1 MTADQY
7 RRKARY
13 YLILAQQINPRQERA
28 AMIDIAAFWIKR
40 AEETEQ
46 NQRIAQQQTQTEK
59 ESEGERS

>member
-13 YLILAQQINPRQERA
+13 YLILAQRINPRQERA

-40 AEETEQ
+40 VEEVERGEQ
-46 NQRIAQQQTQTEK
+46 
-59 ESEGERS
+59 GEVHSTPKGY

>member
-13 YLILAQQINPRQERA
+13 YLILAQRINPRQERA

-40 AEETEQ
+40 VEEVERREQ
-46 NQRIAQQQTQTEK
+46 
-59 ESEGERS
+59 GEVHSTPKGY